1 MKKILVL
8 ALAALASTGVSR
20 ADYSLST
27 DISFASEY
35 IFRGVKLADNTL
47 HPSLELTQND
57 FYLGMWA
64 ALPINDTRPN
74 DDFPGY
80 GNEFDFYLGYTKELS
95 DKASLDLGATYYYYP
110 SIPRDSDGIELYES
124 TVEAYVGLTFDI
136 AGFTPAA
143 YAYYDFDLEN
153 LTLQGS
159 IGYSIPMAGAG
170 TSLDLSATYGMVEP
184 DEGDSYT
191 YYGASAQ
198 IPYKLNDN
206 ATLTVGVHYASND
219 IGRGIEDNF
228 LYYTAGITIGF

>member
-8 ALAALASTGVSR
+8 ALAALATTGVSR
-20 ADYSLST
+20 ADYSLSSDLT
-27 DISFASEY
+27 YASEY
-35 IFRGVKLADNTL
+35 IFRGVQLGDTTL
-47 HPSLELTQND
+47 HPSLELTQGD

-64 ALPINDTRPN
+64 ALPIDQVESKGWT
-74 DDFPGY
+74 
-80 GNEFDFYLGYTKELS
+80 NEFDFYLGYTKELS
-95 DKASLDLGATYYYYP
+95 DKASLDLGVTYYYYP
-110 SIPRDSDGIELYES
+110 DGNVDES
-124 TVEAYVGLTFDI
+124 TEAYLGLTFDV
-136 AGFTPAA
+136 AGFTPAV
-143 YAYYDFDLEN
+143 YSYYDFDLEA

-170 TSLDLSATYGMVEP
+170 TSLDLSATYGYVDLDDNDP
-184 DEGDSYT
+184 GAVDSYS

-219 IGRGIEDNF
+219 LGQGIEDDF